1 MEELETNWNVSL
13 RSVNSFD
20 WCHVFCLDQEWSQTI
35 IHKSL
40 QKTFFPIHTFFNK
53 LTFLSKNKNVLTF
66 KWSVQKEEQLNCI
79 SYLLSMPTV
88 DIKDMHTLIDIMFK
102 GHTQMD
108 TAWLSHL
115 KGKKKMKRRE
125 EGIFFLFM
133 PLFNFPFL
141 QTHLVI

>member
-1 MEELETNWNVSL
+1 MKELAIHWNVCL
-13 RSVNSFD
+13 GAVKSFD

-40 QKTFFPIHTFFNK
+40 QKTFFPIHYFCYK
-53 LTFLSKNKNVLTF
+53 LAFLFDNKNVLTF
-66 KWSVQKEEQLNCI
+66 KWSVQKKEQLNCI

-115 KGKKKMKRRE
+115 KGKKENEKKRRRH
-125 EGIFFLFM
+125 IL
-133 PLFNFPFL
+133 PFHA
-141 QTHLVI
+141 TV